1 MKYVLLGVEGPH
13 DQAAV
18 GKLLKIAKFRLFN
31 GKPKHLDSF
40 WEKLV
45 PAYPPSSLYGR
56 FNMPSIYQ
64 SDVYS
69 VAIYQGEGSNLTVNL
84 QDILATHA
92 PYYQDIAAFGIVVD
106 ADNTSPASKAQE
118 FADTFRGFFPNF
130 PSTPGIVSAGTP
142 RTGVYV
148 LPDNVH
154 QGTLDTLLVQCGDV
168 VYPDLKSQ
176 AQAYLDHVDKRY
188 TQHWRPFDSLKAL
201 VATMTSVLKPG
212 ATNTASIAQNAW
224 IGPDS
229 LANIPELAALQ
240 RFLQDLLDIGETP

>member
-1 MKYVLLGVEGPH
+1 MKYALLGVEGPH

-18 GKLLKIAKFRLFN
+18 GKLLKIAGFRLFN

-40 WEKLV
+40 WGKLV

-69 VAIYQGEGSNLTVNL
+69 VAIYQGEGSNLTENL

-92 PYYQDIAAFGIVVD
+92 PYHQDIAAFGIVVD
-106 ADNTSPASKAQE
+106 ADETLPENKAKP
-118 FADTFRGFFPNF
+118 FAHAFRSFFPDF
-130 PSTPGIVSAGTP
+130 PTQPGIVSAGTP
-142 RTGVYV
+142 KTGVYV
-148 LPDNVH
+148 LPDNVR
-154 QGTLDTLLVQCGDV
+154 QGTLDTLLVQCGNA

-188 TQHWRPFDSLKAL
+188 TQHWRPFDKPKAL

-224 IGPDS
+224 IGPES
-229 LANIPELAALQ
+229 LASIPELAALQ
-240 RFLQDLLDIGETP
+240 NFL